1 MSAVPRSTQK
11 QRGQY
16 MTPSELADALVAS
29 LNPPSA
35 ATVLDPAVGTGELLL
50 AVKRFVDADVIGFD
64 VDPVMVKA
72 ATENVPGST
81 IKVVDLFGGGWR
93 SLEGK
98 FDYIVAN
105 PPYFEIRKDDERLLS
120 VSDFETAKGK
130 GRVNIF
136 SLFVEY
142 ALRLL
147 SPTGKMSFLVP
158 PSMNNGAYFST
169 LRNLII
175 ERGVV
180 EDITIFR
187 ENDRFENALTSA
199 QIITIRKTDSGFEKN
214 FEESGDFIIGDP
226 VRFSFTDDAVWF
238 DNFCAGKSALSEL
251 GFCVRTGPTVWNQHV
266 NDFVGDDEDDAIP
279 LIYAADIADG
289 VISFSPK
296 VAPGRRR
303 LRPGAGRTVSAPFIA
318 VNRVV
323 GSLSSPS
330 IKFALVEDGD
340 FFVENHVNVITHE
353 DPEMVKR
360 LIADLSSVDASDMS
374 RYLKSVTGNTQ
385 LSATEL
391 SRMPVQST
399 R

>member
-1 MSAVPRSTQK
+1 
-11 QRGQY
+11 
-16 MTPSELADALVAS
+16 MTPSTLADALVAS
-29 LNPPSA
+29 LNPPST

-72 ATENVPGST
+72 ASANVPSST
-81 IKVVDLFGGGWR
+81 VEVVDLFGGGWR
-93 SLEGK
+93 SLEGE

-105 PPYFEIRKDDERLLS
+105 PPYFEVRKDDERLLALP
-120 VSDFETAKGK
+120 DFETAKGR

-142 ALRLL
+142 GLRLL

-169 LRNLII
+169 LRDVIVESGVI
-175 ERGVV
+175 E
-180 EDITIFR
+180 DLTIFR

-199 QIITIRKTDSGFEKN
+199 QIITIQKTDSGFAKN
-214 FEESGDFIIGDP
+214 FEESKDFITGDP
-226 VRFSFTDDAVWF
+226 TRFSFTDDAVWF
-238 DNFCAGKSALSEL
+238 DNFCAGKTTLSAL

-266 NDFVGDDEDDAIP
+266 NDFVGDDEVDAIP

-296 VAPGRRR
+296 IAPGRRR
-303 LRPGAGRTVSAPFIA
+303 LRAGVGRTVPAPFIA

-353 DPEMVKR
+353 DPEMVR
-360 LIADLSSVDASDMS
+360 GLITDLSSVDASDMS

-391 SRMPVQST
+391 SRMPVRST